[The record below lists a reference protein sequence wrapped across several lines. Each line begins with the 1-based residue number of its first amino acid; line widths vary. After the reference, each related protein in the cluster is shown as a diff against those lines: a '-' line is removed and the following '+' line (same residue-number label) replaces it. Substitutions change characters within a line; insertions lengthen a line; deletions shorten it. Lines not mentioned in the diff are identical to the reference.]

1 MIAAWMAYALFVGA
15 FAAAAA
21 WVLEQLLRS
30 HRRPARGVWLGG
42 LALSLLWPVW
52 TALRPEPM
60 AIPAGST
67 PEMGVMSLEPLTLQ
81 VGARSI
87 WMLLDRPLVWA
98 WALASG
104 VLLGLAVIVLF
115 RTRSLRRR
123 WEGEEAGGREI
134 LISEDWGPAV
144 VGLFRPRIV
153 LPRWC
158 RSMPES
164 ELRLILEHEAE
175 HLEAGDLRFLALAA
189 VFPILLPWSL
199 PTWWMWHRL
208 RLAVE
213 GDCDLRVLRRNP
225 RATRAYMEL
234 LLEVGR
240 RLPRGRVAAAM
251 LSEPE
256 RTLARRIRTMTMPMP
271 KRPFLRG
278 ILLVGAG
285 LLLIGVACAV
295 PTPTALDEDAE
306 LPAVQ
311 AVVAEEAPSL
321 SEGARELMETPTFT
335 PFTVPPRLRNRE
347 EMTAALEEEYPPL
360 VRDAG
365 IGGTVTVWFFVDE
378 TGTVRNTRLNESSGH
393 QALDEA
399 ALRAAARIRFSAAL
413 NRDKPVPAWISLPI
427 TFSTPPEASPT
438 RRGPGSVPTPP
449 LHDPVDVA
457 ETRGRGAGARAPVAP
472 AEAPAAG
479 ADLAD
484 APTFTPFTVRPDIT
498 NRDVVARAM
507 EAEYPPLLR
516 DAGIGGTATVWFFL
530 DETGTVR
537 RVLLDDSSGHQALD
551 DAAMRVAGQI
561 EFTPALN
568 RDKPVPVWIALPITF
583 TVR

>member
-1 MIAAWMAYALFVGA
+1 MTAAWMAYALFVGV

-21 WVLEQLLRS
+21 WVLEQVLRS
-30 HRRPARGVWLGG
+30 HRQPARGVWMGG

-52 TALRPEPM
+52 TALRPEPT
-60 AIPAGST
+60 AFST
-67 PEMGVMSLEPLTLQ
+67 GPPPHTGVMSLEPLTFQ
-81 VGARSI
+81 VGALSI
-87 WMLLDRPLVWA
+87 WTLLDRPLIWIWV
-98 WALASG
+98 LASG
-104 VLLGLAVIVLF
+104 VLLALAVILLV
-115 RTRSLRRR
+115 RTRSLRSR
-123 WEGEEAGGREI
+123 WTGEEAGGRKI

-144 VGLFRPRIV
+144 VGLLRPQIV

-175 HLEAGDLRFLALAA
+175 HLEAGDLRFLALAGI
-189 VFPILLPWSL
+189 FPILLPWSL

-256 RTLARRIRTMTMPMP
+256 RTLARRIRTMTMPIP
-271 KRPFLRG
+271 KRPLLRG

-285 LLLIGVACAV
+285 LILIGVACAV
-295 PTPTALDEDAE
+295 PTPTALDTEAE

-311 AVVAEEAPSL
+311 AVVAEEAPSP
-321 SEGARELMETPTFT
+321 SEAARELMESPTFT
-335 PFTVPPRLRNRE
+335 PFTVPPGLQDRE
-347 EMTAALEEEYPPL
+347 EMMAALEEEYPPL
-360 VRDAG
+360 LRDAG
-365 IGGTVTVWFFVDE
+365 IGGTVTIWFFVDE
-378 TGTVRNTRLNESSGH
+378 TGTVQDTRLDESSGH
-393 QALDEA
+393 PALDEA
-399 ALRAAARIRFSAAL
+399 ALRVAARVRFSAAL
-413 NRDKPVPAWISLPI
+413 NREKPVPVWISLPI
-427 TFSTPPEASPT
+427 AFGVSPSAVPT
-438 RRGPGSVPTPP
+438 RTGPGSVPTPP
-449 LHDPVDVA
+449 LHDPVEVP
-457 ETRGRGAGARAPVAP
+457 ETGGRMAGAGAPGVP
-472 AEAPAAG
+472 ADARPTG

-537 RVLLDDSSGHQALD
+537 RVLLNDSSGHPALD
-551 DAAMRVAGQI
+551 DAAIRVAGQV

-568 RDKPVPVWIALPITF
+568 RDQPVPVWIALPITF
-583 TVR
+583 AVR